1 MNLSMLMDFYE
12 LTMSNGFFVDGF
24 KEKTAYFDMF
34 YRSVPD
40 GGGFAI
46 MAGVEQLIDY
56 LKNINF
62 TDEDIEFLRGKKLF
76 DEKFLDYLKNFKFT
90 CDVWA
95 IPEGTPKIGR
105 AHV

>member
-24 KEKTAYFDMF
+24 QEKIAYFDMF

-56 LKNINF
+56 LKNIKF
-62 TDEDIEFLRGKKLF
+62 TDEDIEFLKGKNLF
-76 DEKFLDYLKNFKFT
+76 NDKFLEYLRNFKFS
-90 CDVWA
+90 CDV
-95 IPEGTPKIGR
+95 
-105 AHV
+105 